1 MKILKITATL
11 IATGILVAGVSI
23 LWIGSGLT
31 PVPDLGKTTVIDR
44 EVYNPTYSASIE
56 KASAQLVDARVHLV
70 APALSLAVGVDG
82 ELVWAEAHGFANLS
96 TMDPVKITTRFPIG
110 SVSKSI
116 TAAAVS
122 QLVETGA
129 IDLDADI
136 HTYVPGYPPQEY
148 EITTRQLLSH
158 QAGIRHYNLA
168 FIPPV
173 FSEMGLNRQFNTV
186 KESLVIF
193 ENDDLLFEPDTD
205 FSYSSFGYTL
215 ISAVIEG
222 ASNKEFLLV
231 LEDQIFSQLNMN
243 RSQANYSDRK
253 VSDKVS
259 GCISRF
265 SDKQVLPEPVTNSS
279 NKWAGGGLL
288 STPSDLVKF
297 GNALL
302 AGQLLQAETLKM
314 MFTPRKTS
322 NGELNPQHYGLG
334 WRIGGMYYPG
344 GTEEIITMINHGGTA
359 MGAISVLVLMPDSG
373 LVFAMSANSAGDAG
387 SSALLPEAASMIR
400 IFLDQLSGDHLI

>member
-1 MKILKITATL
+1 MKFLKITAVL
-11 IATGILVAGVSI
+11 IATGLLVAGVSI

-31 PVPDLGKTTVIDR
+31 PVPDLGKTTVIDQQ
-44 EVYNPTYSASIE
+44 VYNPAYAAPIE
-56 KASAQLVDARVHLV
+56 KARARLVDARVHLV
-70 APALSLAVGVDG
+70 APALSLAVGVGG
-82 ELVWAEAHGFANLS
+82 ELIWAEAHGFSDLA

-116 TAAAVS
+116 TAVAVS

-136 HTYVPGYPPQEY
+136 HTYVPDYPAQEY

-193 ENDDLLFEPDTD
+193 KDDDLLFEPDTD

-243 RSQANYSDRK
+243 RSQANYSDR
-253 VSDKVS
+253 VISNKVS
-259 GCISRF
+259 GYISRF
-265 SDKQVLPEPVTNSS
+265 SDTEVVPEPVTNSS

-302 AGQLLQAETLKM
+302 TGNLLQAETLKE

-322 NGELNPQHYGLG
+322 NGEINPQHYGLG

-344 GTEEIITMINHGGTA
+344 GSDEIITMINHGGTA

-373 LVFAMSANSAGDAG
+373 LVFAMTANSAGDQG
-387 SSALLPEAASMIR
+387 SSVLLQEAAPMIR
-400 IFLDQLSGDHLI
+400 IFLDHLTASQLK